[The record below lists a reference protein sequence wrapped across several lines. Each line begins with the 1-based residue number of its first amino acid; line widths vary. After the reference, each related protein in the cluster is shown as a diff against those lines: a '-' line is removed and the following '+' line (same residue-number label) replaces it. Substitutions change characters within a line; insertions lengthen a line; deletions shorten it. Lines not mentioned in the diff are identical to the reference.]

1 MSARRSAPRARCCA
15 AQLARWASSVERQCL
30 ASACIAAL
38 AASGGPAHRLLPGIA
53 QRVSR
58 FSQRAAQLHGSQHRR
73 RSSHNATTTWGP
85 MPLRDARRASQT
97 WPRWR
102 VNTLLLGRP
111 ASSAG
116 VESASSPRRVSS
128 MATIRSAKRIKHSRL
143 LCLPLQIQS
152 EWAGLHCLKQGTSAW
167 TSAHAVVG
175 LWSVARWLGR
185 RGLRLAPASHSDN
198 WLVS

>member
-1 MSARRSAPRARCCA
+1 MEFCIHVRGGRCPPAARLLAQDAALLNWRAGRHPSRASAFS
-15 AQLARWASSVERQCL
+15 QCL
-30 ASACIAAL
+30 HRGSRRP
-38 AASGGPAHRLLPGIA
+38 SGGPAHRLAGHCPAGRSA
-53 QRVSR
+53 RS
-58 FSQRAAQLHGSQHRR
+58 SQLHGSQHRR

-102 VNTLLLGRP
+102 VNTSVGQHHRQVW
-111 ASSAG
+111 G
-116 VESASSPRRVSS
+116 ASSPRRVSS

-152 EWAGLHCLKQGTSAW
+152 AWAGLHCLKQGTSAW

-175 LWSVARWLGR
+175 LWSVG
-185 RGLRLAPASHSDN
+185 
-198 WLVS
+198 

>member
-58 FSQRAAQLHGSQHRR
+58 FSQLHGSQHRR

-102 VNTLLLGRP
+102 VNTSVGQHHRH
-111 ASSAG
+111 SAG
-116 VESASSPRRVSS
+116 VGRASSPRRVSS
-128 MATIRSAKRIKHSRL
+128 RNPMATIRSAKRIKHSRL

-152 EWAGLHCLKQGTSAW
+152 ERAGLHCLKQGTSA
-167 TSAHAVVG
+167 HAVVG
-175 LWSVARWLGR
+175 LWSVG
-185 RGLRLAPASHSDN
+185 
-198 WLVS
+198 

>member
-1 MSARRSAPRARCCA
+1 MLRCSIGALGVIRRAPV
-15 AQLARWASSVERQCL
+15 LL

-58 FSQRAAQLHGSQHRR
+58 FSQLHGSQHRR

-102 VNTLLLGRP
+102 VNTSVGQHHRQ
-111 ASSAG
+111 
-116 VESASSPRRVSS
+116 VWSASSPRRVSS

-185 RGLRLAPASHSDN
+185 RGLRLAPASHTDN

>member
-1 MSARRSAPRARCCA
+1 MEGVRRRRSAPRARCCA

-58 FSQRAAQLHGSQHRR
+58 FSQLHGSQHRR

-102 VNTLLLGRP
+102 VNTSVGQHHRQVW
-111 ASSAG
+111 G
-116 VESASSPRRVSS
+116 ASSPRRVSS
-128 MATIRSAKRIKHSRL
+128 RNPMATIRSAKRIKHSRL

-152 EWAGLHCLKQGTSAW
+152 EWAGLHCLKQGTSA
-167 TSAHAVVG
+167 HAVVG
-175 LWSVARWLGR
+175 LWWPLAR
-185 RGLRLAPASHSDN
+185 A
-198 WLVS
+198 